1 MSAIRSMP
9 VTRRPVHTRRIECA
23 GYERSDGLFDI
34 EGHMIDTKADDANL
48 IFKVVPAGSPIHD
61 MRIVVT
67 VDSRLVIHRIEAR
80 TEAAPSRYCAEINA
94 AYACLAGVAIGAGFM
109 KEVRRRLAGT
119 SGCTHL
125 SELLGPIATTAIQTL
140 IGLRA
145 SERSV
150 KSSPTK
156 PTCQCSIPAMRGA
169 RTARSCVSSPGAS
182 ASAKLLGLLL
192 HAPVKHRSSTISTA
206 PPRRENPR
214 LALRYNKPVIILS
227 SGGRRSGA

>member
-109 KEVRRRLAGT
+109 KEVRRRLAGA

-145 SERSV
+145 SGKVRQEQSDQADMPMLDTCHAWRADGEVVRFVSRRKRERE
-150 KSSPTK
+150 
-156 PTCQCSIPAMRGA
+156 
-169 RTARSCVSSPGAS
+169 AS
-182 ASAKLLGLLL
+182 RI
-192 HAPVKHRSSTISTA
+192 APSRAGKTS
-206 PPRRENPR
+206 
-214 LALRYNKPVIILS
+214 
-227 SGGRRSGA
+227 